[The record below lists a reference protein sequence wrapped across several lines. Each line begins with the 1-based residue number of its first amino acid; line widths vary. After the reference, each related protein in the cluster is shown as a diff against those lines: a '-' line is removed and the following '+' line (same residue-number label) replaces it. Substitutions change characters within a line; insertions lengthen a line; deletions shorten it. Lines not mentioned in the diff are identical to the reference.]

1 MKKELTEKSPALT
14 ESLIKSISE
23 CLDFKFT
30 YSYKNNKHLLMSKEI
45 NEYNCSIHAL
55 EDNSAFYFSVRSF
68 NVANQKKILTI
79 LDEQHPLDMTLYRN
93 TLMTL
98 SNLYTSLSFAVK
110 PLKTDKTDNLTW
122 MSYCKTKRST
132 GIKCWTNFDE
142 MHYQVSL
149 YPWKKNIL
157 HLTVSQKIKMI
168 LINHKGTY
176 KYIPTL
182 ETSLPLNHVKRT
194 EICISLEKE
203 IQGIYVLNQNG
214 EYQIEPLESI
224 VNLINRSIRNYIY
237 TSMIKKN
244 KLDIPR
250 HVFIKIELDK
260 YLQYIALNEMVEI

>member
-68 NVANQKKILTI
+68 NVAIQKKILTV

-98 SNLYTSLSFAVK
+98 SNLYTSLSFAEK
-110 PLKTDKTDNLTW
+110 PLSIEKAENLTW
-122 MSYCKTKRST
+122 SSYCQTKRST
-132 GIKCWTNFDE
+132 GTKCWTNFDE
-142 MHYQVSL
+142 LHYHVSL
-149 YPWKKNIL
+149 CPWKKNIL

-168 LINHKGTY
+168 LIEHNGTY

-182 ETSLPLNHVKRT
+182 ETSLPLNPIKRT
-194 EICISLEKE
+194 KICISLNKE
-203 IQGIYVLNQNG
+203 IQEIYVLNKNG
-214 EYQIEPLESI
+214 VYQLETLESI
-224 VNLINRSIRNYIY
+224 ANLINRSIRNYIY
-237 TSMIKKN
+237 NSMN
-244 KLDIPR
+244 KTNKEAISRKDFSQIDLDNYLKYI
-250 HVFIKIELDK
+250 VIDTMFKI
-260 YLQYIALNEMVEI
+260 